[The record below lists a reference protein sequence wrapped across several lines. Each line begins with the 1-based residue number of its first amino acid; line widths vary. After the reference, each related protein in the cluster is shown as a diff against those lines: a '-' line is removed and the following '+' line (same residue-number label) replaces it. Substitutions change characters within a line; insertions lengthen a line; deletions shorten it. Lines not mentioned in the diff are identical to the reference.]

1 MKKKMKQSTLMYI
14 LNSVSLALLI
24 CIAVCFFFLYRM
36 NITISE
42 ANKERF
48 DLTENASLFMSG
60 SAYLTAEV
68 RAYAVTGE
76 QVHADNYENELNNL
90 KRRDTGLD
98 NMKKIGITGAEQQ
111 KIDEMSGISANL
123 VPLEQDAIKNASEN
137 RTKQAVEYV
146 YGDEYN
152 TSILKID
159 ELKSEFLKMLDERTE
174 SAITELNARN
184 LIFQTIIFC
193 VIVAVAI
200 LQTGI
205 VLITRKKVFF
215 PIAAVEREMR
225 EISQG
230 NLSSDF
236 SLEAD
241 TSEIGMLAH
250 SIHSTR
256 STLQKYIGDISNK
269 LTQMSDGNLNLKN
282 DIEYIGEFYPIQ
294 KALEVILHSLNHT
307 LRQIN
312 VAAEQ
317 VSTGAS
323 QVSSGAQALAA
334 GSTEQASS
342 IDELTL
348 SVERVAGQ
356 AEENA
361 SNVQEATRYVEEVG
375 IEIHTGNDYMKNL
388 TEAMAEIDAA
398 SNQIVHITKV
408 IEDIA
413 FQTNILSLNAS
424 IEAARAGEAGKG
436 FAVVADEVRNL
447 AGKSAEA
454 AKQTS
459 ELIQNSVATV
469 SKGTAITAQT
479 AQILQEV
486 GANMKKVSESFAN
499 IEQASSEQ
507 STAIEEIQFGLIQV
521 AAVVQTNA
529 ATAEE
534 NSATSEEMSAQADIL
549 REEVSKFTLYSE

>member
-1 MKKKMKQSTLMYI
+1 MKKKMKQSTLIYI

-98 NMKKIGITGAEQQ
+98 NMKKIGITEAEQQ

-123 VPLEQDAIKNASEN
+123 VPLEQDAIKKASEN

-146 YGDEYN
+146 YGNEYN

-184 LIFQTIIFC
+184 LIFQTIIFF

-215 PIAAVEREMR
+215 PIAAVEREMG
-225 EISQG
+225 EISHG

-256 STLQKYIGDISNK
+256 STLQKYIGDISSK

-282 DIEYIGEFYPIQ
+282 DMEYTGEFYPIQ

-307 LRQIN
+307 LNQIN

-375 IEIHTGNDYMKNL
+375 IEIHTGNDYMQNL
-388 TEAMAEIDAA
+388 TEAMGEIDAA

-486 GANMKKVSESFAN
+486 GANMKKVSESFVN
-499 IEQASSEQ
+499 IEKASSEQ
-507 STAIEEIQFGLIQV
+507 SAAIEEIQFGLIQV